1 MAIIANARTNK
12 MVAFVFALLF
22 LDEVGVQS

>member
-1 MAIIANARTNK
+1 MATIANAKTNK
-12 MVAFVFALLF
+12 MVAQSLLSLF